1 MIILRTNIYL
11 GVSEEVFLIEYLL
24 SSLIADAITY
34 EQHFNEVPDF
44 NVTFTQQY
52 IKISTFEEMLIST
65 NAFMHLITC
74 MLTACL

>member
-1 MIILRTNIYL
+1 M
-11 GVSEEVFLIEYLL
+11 FLIEYLL
-24 SSLIADAITY
+24 SSLIADAITC

>member
-1 MIILRTNIYL
+1 MSLHTNIYL

-52 IKISTFEEMLIST
+52 IKIRNVNF
-65 NAFMHLITC
+65 H
-74 MLTACL
+74 